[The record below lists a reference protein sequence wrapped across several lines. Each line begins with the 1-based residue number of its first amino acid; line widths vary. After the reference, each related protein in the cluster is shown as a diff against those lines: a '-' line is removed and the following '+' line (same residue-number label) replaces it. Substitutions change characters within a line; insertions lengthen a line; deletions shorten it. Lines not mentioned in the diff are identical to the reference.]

1 MSNVFRIFPLSADG
15 RHREPIAL
23 SSIHTLDAAISQA
36 RNRAAN
42 QTVELWRGAKRLYI
56 VANVR
61 ESEAKTR
68 ADVAIETATLSHEI
82 AYTARVDLARLIP

>member
-15 RHREPIAL
+15 RQAEPIAL
-23 SSIHTLDAAISQA
+23 SAIHTLDAAIAQA

-42 QTVELWRGAKRLYI
+42 QTVELWRGARRLCV

-68 ADVAIETATLSHEI
+68 AGIAIATTTLSQKI
-82 AYTARVDLARLIP
+82 AHAARADHARETP